1 MVTHTTPTL
10 TTHTL
15 FITARTWKQPK
26 HPSAEEWIQK
36 IWYLYTMEYYSAIE
50 RNEFESVLE
59 VDEPRAYYTE

>member
-26 HPSAEEWIQK
+26 HPSAEDWIQK

-50 RNEFESVLE
+50 RSETVPSEE
-59 VDEPRAYYTE
+59 M